1 MKRRNE
7 VLVGLLTVVAIAI
20 GVVGSLW
27 LARGGLDSG
36 YRLYAD
42 FPWGAGLKQGQP
54 VLLVGVNVGFVE
66 RVELKPEGR
75 LIATLNIKDEFK
87 VPQGTTAAV
96 EPNGIFGDML
106 VALRPVAPNPRSIAA
121 GDTVPI
127 GKSAP
132 GTAEL
137 LTRADSIAR
146 DVQAITLTLNREMT
160 TNGGIADIR
169 ATIASLNRVSGQL
182 ETVVARQSRAI
193 DATLASVRRSAAA
206 LDSATIDSTMR
217 NVRTTSASVERMT
230 RDLERTSARLNS
242 VLAKVDTGNGTAAKL
257 VNDPELYNDVRR
269 LTMRVDSLLV
279 DFKKNPRRYINL
291 EIF

>member
-20 GVVGSLW
+20 GIVGSLW
-27 LARGGLDSG
+27 LARGGLGSG
-36 YRLYAD
+36 YRLYAN

-66 RVELKPEGR
+66 KVDLRPEGR
-75 LIATLNIKDEFK
+75 LIATLNIQEQFK
-87 VPQGTTAAV
+87 VPQGTTATV

-106 VALRPVAPNPRSIAA
+106 VALRPLAPNPNSVSP
-121 GDTVPI
+121 GDTVPV
-127 GKSAP
+127 GRAAP

-160 TNGGIADIR
+160 ANGGIADIR
-169 ATIASLNRVSGQL
+169 ATIASLNRVAASL
-182 ETVVARQSRAI
+182 ETVVAQQSRQI
-193 DATLASVRRSAAA
+193 DATLATVRRSTAA
-206 LDSATIDSTMR
+206 LDSATIDSTLR
-217 NVRTTSASVERMT
+217 NVRTTSANVERMT
-230 RDLERTSARLNS
+230 RDLETTSLRLNS
-242 VLAKVDTGNGTAAKL
+242 VLAKVDSGDGTAAKL
-257 VNDPELYNDVRR
+257 INDPALYDDLRR
-269 LTMRVDSLLV
+269 MSMRVDSLLI